1 MNAPAGACSIA
12 PMVVL
17 ATAAALA
24 GLSTISFL
32 LVRRVRGLLADVA
45 ALAERLKE
53 VSTRLEAAEQDV
65 AGALARTEVAETVL
79 LDKGLAD
86 EEDLEAARRR
96 FGDGHGSAEVRG
108 DGDLH

>member
-1 MNAPAGACSIA
+1 
-12 PMVVL
+12 MVVL